1 MSGREAAVGRPPL
14 LPSEGSP
21 PDATAETPLPGRRR
35 ELQRFGT
42 IVVVGG
48 GCYGSYYV
56 RQLGRAAGAGAV
68 SWDRLLVVDRDPRC
82 RVVVERDDSAA
93 SWPASAP
100 RCEVAT
106 SDWRAFF
113 AEYLAAASDDPRSTG
128 ADAVVPSPLMPHLM
142 YDWLLDRAR
151 QRWPARR
158 VERKPLETAPAV
170 PWSRAGNDGTQYVSF
185 AEWMCPINC
194 IEPARCPHT
203 RGPRDWSMPPA
214 IQAFVDERRS
224 TGELLLGPCVFHCT
238 HRAYGVGMIDTRDVI
253 EADRFVA
260 DAGTTG
266 PADVLVATAS
276 HCHGALGI
284 LSIGPL
290 VAPTRQRAP

>member
-1 MSGREAAVGRPPL
+1 MSGREAEVGRPPL
-14 LPSEGSP
+14 LPSAGSP
-21 PDATAETPLPGRRR
+21 PDASAEALVPVGRR

-48 GCYGSYYV
+48 GCYGAYYV
-56 RQLGRAAGAGAV
+56 RQLGRAAAAGAV
-68 SWDRLLVVDRDPRC
+68 SWDRLLVVDRDPQC
-82 RVVVERDDSAA
+82 RVNVERSDPAA
-93 SWPASAP
+93 RWPESAP

-106 SDWRAFF
+106 SDWTAFF
-113 AEYLAAASDDPRSTG
+113 DGYLSAASNDPRSTS
-128 ADAVVPSPLMPHLM
+128 ADAIVPSPLMPHLM

-151 QRWPARR
+151 RRWPARR
-158 VERKPLETAPAV
+158 VERKRLEAAPRV
-170 PWSRAGNDGTQYVSF
+170 PWSRGGDDGTQYVSF

-203 RGPRDWSMPPA
+203 RGPRSWSMPPA

-224 TGELLLGPCVFHCT
+224 IGESLLGPCVFHCT

-253 EADRFVA
+253 EADRFVE
-260 DAGTTG
+260 DTGTAGAG
-266 PADVLVATAS
+266 DVLVATAS

-284 LSIGPL
+284 LSIG
-290 VAPTRQRAP
+290 R